1 MRRVQNDAVRCV
13 HNQVCAL
20 VREQLIRQILP
31 QLVRVNAQGHK
42 SLLLLRNRHDSVE
55 RDEVLLLPQIA
66 ACARL
71 RKECLARMLL
81 LIRRKGIH
89 QRLVRNPLI
98 RLHPVQRRHQI
109 IAELRI
115 RIHRIIQAAPLIPAD
130 A

>member
-31 QLVRVNAQGHK
+31 QLVRVNAQRHK

-55 RDEVLLLPQIA
+55 RDEVFLLPQIA
-66 ACARL
+66 ACACLCKERL
-71 RKECLARMLL
+71 PRMLL
-81 LIRRKGIH
+81 LIHRKGIH

-115 RIHRIIQAAPLIPAD
+115 RIHRVIQAAPLIPAD